1 MTLDA
6 EGSMTATI
14 EEAAK
19 TLFTL
24 EKLIC
29 VAEIVGL
36 QDPAQR
42 AALEALRGR
51 RSALRRLI
59 ARRQKLKQQ
68 KIVCLAAWRDAPHL
82 GSSAALAL

>member
-1 MTLDA
+1 MT
-6 EGSMTATI
+6 TTI

-29 VAEIVGL
+29 VAEIVGIR
-36 QDPAQR
+36 DPNQR

-51 RSALRRLI
+51 RSALKRLI

-68 KIVCLAAWRDAPHL
+68 KIVCLAQWRDTPRT
-82 GSSAALAL
+82 GWNAAFAL

>member
-1 MTLDA
+1 MA
-6 EGSMTATI
+6 ATI

-29 VAEIVGL
+29 IAELMGL
-36 QDPAQR
+36 ADPDQR

-51 RSALRRLI
+51 RAALKRLI
-59 ARRQKLKQQ
+59 AKRKKLQAQ
-68 KIVCLAAWRDAPHL
+68 KIVCLTQWRDAPRARA
-82 GSSAALAL
+82 SAAFAL

>member
-1 MTLDA
+1 
-6 EGSMTATI
+6 MTATI

-29 VAEIVGL
+29 VAEIIGVN
-36 QDPAQR
+36 DPEQR

-51 RSALRRLI
+51 RSALRQLI
-59 ARRQKLKQQ
+59 ARRQKLKRQ
-68 KIVCLAAWRDAPHL
+68 KIVCLAQWRDAPRI
-82 GSSAALAL
+82 GRTAAFAL

>member
-1 MTLDA
+1 ML
-6 EGSMTATI
+6 ATI

-29 VAEIVGL
+29 VAEIMDL
-36 QDPAQR
+36 QDPDQR

-51 RSALRRLI
+51 RSALKRLI
-59 ARRQKLKQQ
+59 AKRQKLKAQ
-68 KIVCLAAWRDAPHL
+68 KIVCLSSWRDGRKSRRPAV
-82 GSSAALAL
+82 AL

>member
-1 MTLDA
+1 MT
-6 EGSMTATI
+6 TTI

-29 VAEIVGL
+29 VAELMGL
-36 QDPAQR
+36 QDPDQR
-42 AALEALRGR
+42 AALETLRGR
-51 RSALRRLI
+51 RSALKRLI

-68 KIVCLAAWRDAPHL
+68 KIVCLSSWRDAPHL
-82 GSSAALAL
+82 GRAAALAL

>member
-1 MTLDA
+1 MTV
-6 EGSMTATI
+6 TI

-36 QDPAQR
+36 HDPEQR

-51 RSALRRLI
+51 RSALKRLI

-68 KIVCLAAWRDAPHL
+68 KIVCLAAWRDAP
-82 GSSAALAL
+82 SAARRAALAL

>member
-1 MTLDA
+1 
-6 EGSMTATI
+6 MTATI

-36 QDPAQR
+36 NDPDQR

-51 RSALRRLI
+51 RSALKRLI

-68 KIVCLAAWRDAPHL
+68 KIVCLSTWRDAPPT
-82 GSSAALAL
+82 GRNAALAL

>member
-1 MTLDA
+1 MA
-6 EGSMTATI
+6 ATI

-29 VAEIVGL
+29 VAEL
-36 QDPAQR
+36 MELADTDQR

-51 RSALRRLI
+51 RAALKRLI
-59 ARRQKLKQQ
+59 VKRKKLQAQ
-68 KIVCLAAWRDAPHL
+68 KIICLGQWRDAPRAPH
-82 GSSAALAL
+82 STAFAW

>member
-1 MTLDA
+1 MTK
-6 EGSMTATI
+6 TV

-24 EKLIC
+24 DKLIC
-29 VAEIVGL
+29 VAELMGL
-36 QDPAQR
+36 QDPDQR

-51 RSALRRLI
+51 RAALKRLI

-68 KIVCLAAWRDAPHL
+68 KIVCLAAWRDAPH
-82 GSSAALAL
+82 GGRAAALAL